1 MTHVKESGVT
11 ELCQVGDK
19 GPSSQWGGSEYSC
32 LILFPTFTL
41 QNTEP
46 DTDTGGA
53 QARGLGTEHAEC
65 IAIAEEWKGYSR

>member
-11 ELCQVGDK
+11 ALWQVGDK
-19 GPSSQWGGSEYSC
+19 GPSNQWGGSEYSC
-32 LILFPTFTL
+32 LILLTL

-53 QARGLGTEHAEC
+53 WARGLVSDHAEY
-65 IAIAEEWKGYSR
+65 IAIAEEWKGHSR